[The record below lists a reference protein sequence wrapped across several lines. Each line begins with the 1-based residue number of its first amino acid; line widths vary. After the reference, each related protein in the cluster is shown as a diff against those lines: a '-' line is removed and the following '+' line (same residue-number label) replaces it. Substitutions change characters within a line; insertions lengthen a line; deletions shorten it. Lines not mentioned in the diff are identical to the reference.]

1 MARSEAQT
9 RFDLINPVIQGKCGW
24 MHPDYSAIVVE
35 EREAAVEII
44 DGKGHRRATKPK
56 DYVLYWDC
64 SGGNEPQPLAIIE
77 AKHEG
82 KHAGHGLQQGL
93 NYRVGKLRHIPTVI
107 ATNGHEFVRFSE
119 RTGLTSDEIPI
130 AEFPR
135 PEDLCA
141 EQAAYLGFHPSDPD
155 AKPWVTQPDLGALQL
170 RYYQQAGIRAAV
182 QKLVVARRS
191 GIPARAMLALA
202 TGSGKTKLAAA
213 LLKQLD
219 AAGQLTRA
227 LFVCDR
233 DPLRASAI
241 GEMQQVFHSNAA
253 VVDAGNPQPNA
264 KILVATYQTL
274 GFTPDTAESDLPES
288 DKKAYP
294 PTPASADFSA
304 PPTPPAGSFFVR
316 NYPENYF
323 DVIVIDECHRSA
335 WGEWKVILDRNPR
348 ALHVGLTATPRT
360 IKLPKN
366 PDGSTPARVAE
377 DERLIADNRTYFGES
392 VYSYDYL
399 DGVAD
404 GYLAPCLIKTFDIFH
419 DERADPER
427 LRGVLRADLDG
438 KEIANALTGSKLGPD
453 AVAEQNAPSSIDSRL
468 VLPERA
474 KTFAAHFFAQLLA
487 AGEGD
492 PHQKTIVFCQ
502 SDAHARRVVTELN
515 NEYARWCTEHGKK
528 KRARSFAFQ
537 CTASTNGKDLVPDFR
552 GLQHSH
558 FIATTVD
565 LLSTG
570 VDVPCVRHIV
580 FFRYIQSPILFH
592 QMVGRGTRID
602 EKTDKLMFTLW
613 DYTGATALFGRDF
626 ESPPP
631 GGGGGED
638 GPGGPTPPPP
648 PPPVRIRGTRF
659 KIEDSGDFQLHQA
672 DGRPQRVTLEEY
684 QALLVQKLAALS
696 PNLADFRA
704 RWIDFETRADLLD
717 ALEAEGLGVR
727 RLPEASR
734 HAEFDTF
741 DLLAALVYDIEP
753 LTRAQR
759 AERFLKA
766 GPSWLVQLPQPTAEV
781 VHLIVRQFEAGGTEA
796 LETEEL
802 FRQIA
807 VPGHYALALLKQ
819 AGEPK
824 TVIRQI
830 KEGLFAA

>member
-1 MARSEAQT
+1 MSRNEAQT
-9 RFDLINPVIQGKCGW
+9 RFGLIDPALRDRGW
-24 MHPDYSAIVVE
+24 RHPEYSAVRVE

-44 DGKGHRRATKPK
+44 DGKARRRTAKPK

-64 SGGNEPQPLAIIE
+64 SGGIAPQPLAIVE
-77 AKHEG
+77 AKRES
-82 KHAGHGLQQGL
+82 KAAGAGMQQGL
-93 NYRVGKLRHIPTVI
+93 NYRAGKLRHVPTVL
-107 ATNGHEFVRFSE
+107 ATNGHEFVRFDESS
-119 RTGLTSDEIPI
+119 GITSDELPMT
-130 AEFPR
+130 EFPR

-155 AKPWVTQPDLGALQL
+155 AKPWITQPDLGPLQL
-170 RYYQQAGIRAAV
+170 RYYQKAGIRAAV
-182 QKLVVARRS
+182 QKLVVARRA
-191 GIPARAMLALA
+191 GKPAHAMLALA

-233 DPLRASAI
+233 DPLRVSAI
-241 GEMQQVFHSNAA
+241 GEMQSLFGTNAA
-253 VVDAGNPQPNA
+253 VVETGNPQPNA
-264 KILVATYQTL
+264 KVLVATYQTL
-274 GFTPDTAESDLPES
+274 GFTPDTAEPALPES

-294 PTPASADFSA
+294 TTPASADFAA

-316 NYPENYF
+316 SYPENYF

-348 ALHVGLTATPRT
+348 ALHIGLTATPRT

-377 DERLIADNRTYFGES
+377 DARLIADNHTYFGDP
-392 VYSYDYL
+392 VYAYDYL

-474 KTFAAHFFAQLLA
+474 KAFAAHFFGQLLA

-502 SDAHARRVVTELN
+502 SDSHARRVTTELN

-528 KRARSFAFQ
+528 RARSFAFQ
-537 CTASTNGKDLVPDFR
+537 CTASTGGKDLVPDFR
-552 GLQHSH
+552 GFQNSH

-638 GPGGPTPPPP
+638 GPGPTPPPP

-672 DGRPQRVTLEEY
+672 DGRPQRVTLAEY
-684 QALLVQKLAALS
+684 QALLAQKLAALS
-696 PNLADFRA
+696 PNLADSRS
-704 RWIDFETRADLLD
+704 RWIDLESRADLLD
-717 ALEAEGLGVR
+717 ALEAEGLNVR
-727 RLPEASR
+727 RLPDAAR

-759 AERFLKA
+759 AERFLQP
-766 GPSWLVQLPQPTAEV
+766 GPAWLVRLPSPTAEV
-781 VHLIVRQFEAGGTEA
+781 VHRIVRQFEAGGTEA

-807 VPGHYALALLKQ
+807 APGCNALALLKQ